1 MEMIERKNSEL
12 TNKKDHN
19 IEVIQESLYLIAS
32 MLDTLTYE
40 YGAKNGYN
48 YEWECLSSELGE
60 LIKKIKEIDTSA
72 TI

>member
-19 IEVIQESLYLIAS
+19 MEVIQDSLYLIFS

-40 YGAKNGYN
+40 YGVKNGYN
-48 YEWECLSSELGE
+48 YGWECLKSELGE
-60 LIKKIKEIDTSA
+60 LQKKIKSHQY
-72 TI
+72 

>member
-19 IEVIQESLYLIAS
+19 MEVIQDCLDLISS

-40 YGAKNGYN
+40 YGSKNGYN
-48 YEWECLSSELGE
+48 YEWECLSAELGE
-60 LIKKIKEIDTSA
+60 LIKKIKEINTNA
-72 TI
+72 TF